1 MMKGIAIF
9 LLILNAS
16 LGALA
21 DQPVSSD
28 ARIKTYMYNP
38 SEVFK
43 LMMNS
48 GYQSSIEFAE
58 GEEVETISLGD
69 LFAWKVNPVE
79 HRLFVKPMED
89 DIHTNMTIITNKRT
103 YHFDLFSKEPDGD
116 VDPELVY
123 VMRFFYPES
132 K

>member
-1 MMKGIAIF
+1 MKKIAI
-9 LLILNAS
+9 LLLS
-16 LGALA
+16 LGVSLSSFA

-28 ARIKTYMYNP
+28 ARIKTYIYNP

-43 LMMNS
+43 LVMNS

-58 GEEVETISLGD
+58 GEEIETISLGD

-79 HRLFVKPMED
+79 NRVFVKPMED

-103 YHFDLFSKEPDGD
+103 YYFDLFSKEPDGD
-116 VDPELVY
+116 MDPELVY
-123 VMRFFYPES
+123 VMRFFYPE
-132 K
+132 KNQ